1 MVTRR
6 LFPFVCQKDWQITKG
21 FRNKLL
27 QLNNTFYDLRQ
38 EGIILAVDCGLE
50 GGGDSGG
57 GGGGG
62 GFYTARL
69 RGGSR
74 ATVSIEPLASLIR
87 LSIMS
92 SLERSRRRCRLLVG
106 RLVHQDWM

>member
-1 MVTRR
+1 
-6 LFPFVCQKDWQITKG
+6 
-21 FRNKLL
+21 LL

-62 GFYTARL
+62 GGDGNVLLTEEEKEQVSRELDEDFRKIEQ
-69 RGGSR
+69 GG
-74 ATVSIEPLASLIR
+74 AY
-87 LSIMS
+87 
-92 SLERSRRRCRLLVG
+92 
-106 RLVHQDWM
+106 